1 MAAEGFAK
9 LKEMAL
15 ELFPLKSPKKA
26 VFLFSILPKRL
37 VYSVEVKGE
46 EVRIFAILHDL
57 SAEKDLKKRP
67 VVSVSVKE
75 LCRKSGMGETL
86 LRRRLKRLARTG
98 WIDII
103 RPGFMQVNEYRLYE
117 SSLADREGKNR
128 LAETARKIRRD
139 RKVQER
145 LNKSIRNPGS

>member
-1 MAAEGFAK
+1 MSAEGFAK
-9 LKEMAL
+9 LREMAL
-15 ELFPLKSPKKA
+15 ELFPVKDARRAL
-26 VFLFSILPKRL
+26 FLFSILPKRL
-37 VYSVEVKGE
+37 VYSVEVTGE
-46 EVRIFAILHDL
+46 EVRVFAVLHDL

-67 VVSVSVKE
+67 VVSVSMKE
-75 LCRKSGMGETL
+75 LCRKTGVGETL
-86 LRRRLKRLARTG
+86 LRRRLKRLAKTG

-103 RPGFMQVNEYRLYE
+103 RPGFKQVNQYRLYE

-145 LNKSIRNPGS
+145 LSKSIRNPAS

>member
-1 MAAEGFAK
+1 MSAEGFAK

-15 ELFPLKSPKKA
+15 ELFPLTSPKKA
-26 VFLFSILPKRL
+26 AFLFSILPKRL

-67 VVSVSVKE
+67 VVSASMKE
-75 LCRKSGMGETL
+75 LCHKSRMGETL
-86 LRRRLKRLARTG
+86 LRKRLKRLDELG

-103 RPGFMQVNEYRLYE
+103 RPGFKQVNKYRLYE
-117 SSLADREGKNR
+117 SSLADREGANR
-128 LAETARKIRRD
+128 LKDANRRIARDQKLRT
-139 RKVQER
+139 R
-145 LNKSIRNPGS
+145 LSKPIINQGS